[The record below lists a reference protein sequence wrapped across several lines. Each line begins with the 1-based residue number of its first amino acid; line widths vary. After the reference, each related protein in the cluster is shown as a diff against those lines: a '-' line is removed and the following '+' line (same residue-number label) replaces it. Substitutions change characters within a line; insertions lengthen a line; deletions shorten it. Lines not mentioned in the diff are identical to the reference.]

1 MIAIMFLCTCQKPHN
16 GNTMKTVLT
25 TISFLALLQSAV
37 MAQDISISAD
47 ITLKSPGNPA
57 ETFSLSE
64 TRDGILVSDRTLP
77 VEIGRK
83 TVQEDGLTRIE
94 LTITAEDLTY
104 YNIGQTLHTGFG
116 YEDCLFYMPG
126 FWYRDNLRSPQTAP
140 SFHTSDSWTVREDR
154 LSTPLTGIYN
164 TRTGEYCTVLRMDDF
179 ACDAQPC
186 HTSGEVILSGETS
199 IGYTGFN
206 DNGGKADIAFG
217 FPYRE
222 GPKSY
227 IRKLTLAPPV
237 CTFSRLD
244 RGVTDTIVW
253 EIRRGKADSWS
264 DFVADV
270 WEYSYDRLAPQP
282 VEVRHTAEEAKAI
295 LSGFFTQSYV
305 DSHPLKYY
313 SGVGL
318 RTADCKPNGTAEVG
332 FIGRVLLN
340 AFNALEYGQSSS
352 MENLATQAESVLD
365 SYLGHGFTP
374 GGLFREN
381 VSFDRSPEGY
391 EDGIYSIRRQSEG
404 ICAILSYL
412 DYEKDAGRRHPE
424 WEARIRTVL
433 DRFLLLQEE
442 DGSFPRK
449 FNDALEVKDPSGG
462 STSSAILPLA
472 MGYKWFR
479 DKDYLAAAELA
490 SSYLE
495 KELIAKADYFSST
508 LDADCEDKEASLYA
522 STAMYY
528 MSLVEKDR
536 DMKRHYADLCLE
548 SAYFALSWYYLW
560 DVPFAQGQMLGDVGF
575 RSRGW
580 GNVSVENNHID
591 VFIFEF
597 ADVLDWLAERYN
609 ETRFSDFTQ
618 VIRTSMLQL
627 LPEEG
632 SMYGIARAGY
642 CPEVVQHTAWDYGK
656 NGKGFYNDIFAP
668 GWTVA
673 SLWQMLSPGRAERYF
688 KK

>member
-1 MIAIMFLCTCQKPHN
+1 
-16 GNTMKTVLT
+16 MKTALT
-25 TISFLALLQSAV
+25 IISTLAFLQISG
-37 MAQDISISAD
+37 AQGYDISAEL
-47 ITLKSPGNPA
+47 TLKTPGNPA
-57 ETFSLSE
+57 ETY
-64 TRDGILVSDRTLP
+64 ILTGDAEGPLKADCDLP
-77 VEIGRK
+77 VKVTRK
-83 TVQEDGLTRIE
+83 ITEKGDVTRVVLTV
-94 LTITAEDLTY
+94 TAKETVY
-104 YNIGQTLHTGFG
+104 YNIGQKLNTGFAT
-116 YEDCLFYMPG
+116 EDCLYYMPG
-126 FWYRDNLRSPQTAP
+126 FWYKHNERSPEGAP
-140 SFHTSDSWTVREDR
+140 SSRIPGGWTVREDR
-154 LSTPLTGIYN
+154 LSAPLAGIYN
-164 TRTGEYCTVLRMDDF
+164 KKNGAYCAVLRIDDF
-179 ACDAQPC
+179 ESDCQPC
-186 HTSGEVILSGETS
+186 HQYGEVILSGETS

-222 GPKSY
+222 GSKSY

-381 VSFDRSPEGY
+381 VSFDKSPEGY

>member
-1 MIAIMFLCTCQKPHN
+1 MCSFAEFNDRIMVTRIK
-16 GNTMKTVLT
+16 
-25 TISFLALLQSAV
+25 TISAIIFSLVSALCAN
-37 MAQDISISAD
+37 AQMPDFSGSIS
-47 ITLKSPGNPA
+47 LKTPGNPA
-57 ETFSLSE
+57 ETFSLDGPLSGE
-64 TRDGILVSDRTLP
+64 LSAAADLPLSITRKIYEKDDAV
-77 VEIGRK
+77 V
-83 TVQEDGLTRIE
+83 VE
-94 LTITAEDLTY
+94 LTITATDLIY
-104 YNIGQTLHTGFG
+104 YNIGQSLHTGFG
-116 YEDCLFYMPG
+116 YGDCLFYMPG
-126 FWYRDNLRSPQTAP
+126 FWYRDNMRSPASAP
-140 SFHTSDSWTVREDR
+140 SFRTSDSWAVREDR
-154 LSTPLTGIYN
+154 LSAPLTGIYDKA
-164 TRTGEYCTVLRMDDF
+164 TGEYCTVLRIEESG
-179 ACDAQPC
+179 CDAQPC
-186 HTSGEVILSGETS
+186 HTAGEVILSGETS
-199 IGYTGFN
+199 VGYTGFN

-365 SYLGHGFTP
+365 SYLEHGFTP

-381 VSFDRSPEGY
+381 VSFDKSPEGY

>member
-1 MIAIMFLCTCQKPHN
+1 
-16 GNTMKTVLT
+16 MKTALT
-25 TISFLALLQSAV
+25 IISTLAFLQISG
-37 MAQDISISAD
+37 AQGYDISAEL
-47 ITLKSPGNPA
+47 TLKTPGNPA
-57 ETFSLSE
+57 ETY
-64 TRDGILVSDRTLP
+64 ILTGDAEGPLKADCDLP
-77 VEIGRK
+77 VKVTRK
-83 TVQEDGLTRIE
+83 ITEKGDVTRVVLTV
-94 LTITAEDLTY
+94 TAKETVY
-104 YNIGQTLHTGFG
+104 YNIGQKLNTGFAT
-116 YEDCLFYMPG
+116 EDCLYYMPG
-126 FWYRDNLRSPQTAP
+126 FWYKHNERSPEGAP
-140 SFHTSDSWTVREDR
+140 SSRISGGWTVREDR
-154 LSTPLTGIYN
+154 LSAPLAGIYN
-164 TRTGEYCTVLRMDDF
+164 KKNGAYCAVLRIDDF
-179 ACDAQPC
+179 ESDCQPC
-186 HTSGEVILSGETS
+186 HQYGEVILSGETS

-381 VSFDRSPEGY
+381 VSFDKSPEGY

-632 SMYGIARAGY
+632 AMYGIARAGY

-673 SLWQMLSPGRAERYF
+673 SLWQMLSPGRTQEF
-688 KK
+688 FEK